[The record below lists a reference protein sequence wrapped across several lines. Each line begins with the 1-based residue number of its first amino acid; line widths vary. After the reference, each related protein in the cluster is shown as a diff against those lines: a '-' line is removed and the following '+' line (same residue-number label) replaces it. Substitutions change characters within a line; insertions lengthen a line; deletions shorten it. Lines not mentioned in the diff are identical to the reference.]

1 MGLLEDLQDV
11 IKKNKLDGYVDGY
24 IYFDVLVDKIVKDKN
39 IQDDFSEYVKKHD
52 YKEGKWDFVLEEV
65 KQWEKEIEYF
75 YSSCDDKSLSP
86 EALINVL
93 KNNNV
98 SAYKL
103 NYAGPREG
111 SPIEIVDRN
120 KEILYIEDG
129 VTGWI
134 RCYESEQD
142 RIIIKWIG
150 SD

>member
-1 MGLLEDLQDV
+1 M
-11 IKKNKLDGYVDGY
+11 
-24 IYFDVLVDKIVKDKN
+24 DKIVKDKN
-39 IQDDFSEYVKKHD
+39 IQDAFSEYVKKHD
-52 YKEGKWDFVLEEV
+52 YKEGKWDLVLEEV